1 MHLRWLAQLRNIQL
15 EKYQINEHLDNSHYA
30 KKNQQN
36 YCRKCTT
43 ARTYKKKIARKL
55 DTPYITG
62 LDTIQKNEDSNV
74 SLGLRAWDIDWTS
87 TNI

>member
-1 MHLRWLAQLRNIQL
+1 LAQLRNIQL
-15 EKYQINEHLDNSHYA
+15 EKYRINEHLDNSHYA

-55 DTPYITG
+55 DTPNPYITG
-62 LDTIQKNEDSNV
+62 LDTIQKNGDSNV
-74 SLGLRAWDIDWTS
+74 SLGLKA
-87 TNI
+87 